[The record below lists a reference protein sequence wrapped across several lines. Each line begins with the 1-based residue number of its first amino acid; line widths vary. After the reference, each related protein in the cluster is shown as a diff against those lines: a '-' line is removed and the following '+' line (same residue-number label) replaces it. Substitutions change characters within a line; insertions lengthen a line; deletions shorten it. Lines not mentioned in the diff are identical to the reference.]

1 MKDPIYLLKQ
11 YRGWFG
17 SLTGVKMFCS
27 SRLLILYMPY
37 FRIGAF
43 VQLYFMNKA
52 LKLVHQKHTGSVL
65 VYGATEN

>member
-1 MKDPIYLLKQ
+1 MKDLIYLLKQ
-11 YRGWFG
+11 YHGWLG

-27 SRLLILYMPY
+27 SRLLIPYMSY
-37 FRIGAF
+37 FRAF

-65 VYGATEN
+65 MHGATEN